1 MATRRHRHDS
11 RARFLDLAVSIL
23 RTLLA
28 RVRALGRSVDAER
41 DLDDELRAFV
51 EARAVAHERQG
62 LAPADAKR
70 AALIEVGGVDQ
81 VKERV
86 RDVRI
91 GSALEAAARD
101 VRYGARVLWRSP
113 GYSLVVIM
121 TIALGIGVNAATF
134 SVVHAVLWRSL
145 PYPDAGSL
153 VAIEADTATL
163 PTAYSSSGP
172 VFDLRMQSRLIT
184 SIAQIEGR
192 DASLMIDGV
201 MESVAAVRVTDD
213 VLPLLGAQS
222 LPLGRPVIAAED
234 SRDYVLKGVVISH
247 DLWVRRFNGD
257 AQVLG
262 RRLTVNNFDVRVV
275 GVMRP
280 GFRLVLPARNHAD
293 ESIDLWLPR
302 DFAPTLLYRGLP
314 LIGRIAP
321 GATVTEAQVEVTTLA
336 SAFVAS
342 HPSAYPGGLRLTVRP
357 LGEVVSREVKPAL
370 MALSTAVGFVL
381 LIACVNVASL
391 LLARAKTRARELA
404 VRRALGATR
413 LRLMRQLLAENLV
426 VAILGGACGLLLA
439 RLGVGLLEWLR
450 PVHLP
455 RQAEIAVDGAVVLWT
470 AGLTLV
476 SGMLFGLAPAL
487 ALTRGSPG
495 LTLHAGRAGSLM
507 IRSRHLHRGLV
518 LSEIALSIV
527 PLVAA
532 GLMLRTFGN
541 LLDAPLGFEPA
552 HVVTA
557 RVSLNLEEFSTVDR
571 RSAFYRDAIA
581 RVRDLPGVEAASVG
595 GPPPLA
601 PVRSTLR
608 FWRSDDREGT
618 SSLGSQQSVMP
629 GYFRV
634 MGIPLRSGRD
644 ISDDD
649 ILRRRRVAIVDERL
663 AAQLWQGNAI
673 GQSLSLEY
681 SKQPLEVVGI
691 AGYIRAR
698 DIRDAGTS
706 LIYVPSHVYEIE
718 QTLVVKTP
726 APLSTVAP
734 AIKQA
739 VEALGPG
746 RPVFA
751 IRPMEEIVQ
760 ASIDDTRFTMLVL
773 SGFAVASLVLAG
785 VGLYGTL
792 AYLTAQR
799 TQEFG
804 VRLALGAT
812 ATTILRLV
820 IREGCL
826 LSGLGAAFGLA
837 GAMAVTRVL
846 RGLLYGVT
854 PLDGLT
860 IAGVVGL
867 VAGVALVAVGLPA
880 LRAARVD
887 PVTALRAE

>member
-1 MATRRHRHDS
+1 MQKRWRD
-11 RARFLDLAVSIL
+11 
-23 RTLLA
+23 
-28 RVRALGRSVDAER
+28 GREPD
-41 DLDDELRAFV
+41 
-51 EARAVAHERQG
+51 H
-62 LAPADAKR
+62 
-70 AALIEVGGVDQ
+70 
-81 VKERV
+81 VKGRV

-113 GYSLVVIM
+113 GYALVVVL
-121 TIALGIGVNAATF
+121 TIALGIGVNAAIF

-145 PYPDAGSL
+145 PYPEADRI
-153 VAIEADTATL
+153 VAIEADTAGV
-163 PTAYSSSGP
+163 PTAYSSPGP
-172 VFDLRMQSRLIT
+172 VFDLRTQSRLIT
-184 SIAQIEGR
+184 GIAQVEGR

-201 MESVAAVRVTDD
+201 MESVAAARVTDD

-222 LPLGRPVIAAED
+222 LPLGRTITTAED
-234 SRDYVLKGVVISH
+234 SYGYVLKGVVISH
-247 DLWVRRFNGD
+247 GLWLRRFNGD
-257 AQVLG
+257 PQVIG

-275 GVMRP
+275 GVMP
-280 GFRLVLPARNHAD
+280 AGFRLVLPGRSHAE
-293 ESIDLWLPR
+293 ESIDLWLPK
-302 DFAPTLLYRGLP
+302 DFAPSLLYRGLP
-314 LIGRIAP
+314 LIGRVAP
-321 GATVTEAQVEVTTLA
+321 GATVAEAQAELTALA
-336 SAFVAS
+336 SSFVAS

-357 LGEVVSREVKPAL
+357 LGEVVTRGVKPAL
-370 MALSTAVGFVL
+370 TALGAAVGFVL
-381 LIACVNVASL
+381 LIACVNVANL
-391 LLARAKTRARELA
+391 LLARARTRARELA

-413 LRLMRQLLAENLV
+413 LRLVRQLLAENLV
-426 VAILGGACGLLLA
+426 LAILGGAGGLLLA

-455 RQAEIAVDGAVVLWT
+455 RQGEIAVDGAVVLWT

-476 SGMLFGLAPAL
+476 SGILFGLVPAL
-487 ALTRGSPG
+487 ALTRGSAG

-507 IRSRHLHRGLV
+507 VRSRHLHRALV

-527 PLVAA
+527 PLIAA

-541 LLDAPLGFEPA
+541 LLDVPLGFEPA

-581 RVRDLPGVEAASVG
+581 RVRELPGIEAASVG

-601 PVRSTLR
+601 PVRSTVRL
-608 FWRSDDREGT
+608 WRSEDREGT

-629 GYFRV
+629 GYFTV

-649 ILRRRRVAIVDERL
+649 IVRRRRVAVVDERL
-663 AAQLWQGNAI
+663 AAQLWQGDAI
-673 GQSLSLEY
+673 GQSLSVEY
-681 SKQPLEVVGI
+681 SKQPLEVVGV

-706 LIYVPSHVYEIE
+706 LIYVPSHLYEIE

-734 AIKQA
+734 AIKQT

-751 IRPMEEIVQ
+751 IRPMEEIVR

-773 SGFAVASLVLAG
+773 SAFAVASLVLAG

-792 AYLTAQR
+792 AYLTSQR

-812 ATTILRLV
+812 ASTILRLV
-820 IREGCL
+820 MREGCL
-826 LSGLGAAFGLA
+826 LSGMGATLGFAA
-837 GAMAVTRVL
+837 AMAVTRVL

-860 IAGVVGL
+860 IASVVAL
-867 VAGVALVAVGLPA
+867 VAGVALVAVGVPA
-880 LRAARVD
+880 WRAARVD

>member
-1 MATRRHRHDS
+1 MQKRWRD
-11 RARFLDLAVSIL
+11 
-23 RTLLA
+23 
-28 RVRALGRSVDAER
+28 GREPD
-41 DLDDELRAFV
+41 
-51 EARAVAHERQG
+51 H
-62 LAPADAKR
+62 
-70 AALIEVGGVDQ
+70 
-81 VKERV
+81 VKGRV

-113 GYSLVVIM
+113 GYALVVVL
-121 TIALGIGVNAATF
+121 TIALGIGVNAAIF

-145 PYPDAGSL
+145 PYPEADRI
-153 VAIEADTATL
+153 VAIEADTAGV
-163 PTAYSSSGP
+163 PTAYSSPGP
-172 VFDLRMQSRLIT
+172 VFDLRTQSRLIT
-184 SIAQIEGR
+184 GIAQVEGR

-201 MESVAAVRVTDD
+201 MESVAAARVTDD

-222 LPLGRPVIAAED
+222 LPLGRTITTAED
-234 SRDYVLKGVVISH
+234 SYGYVLKGVVISH
-247 DLWVRRFNGD
+247 GLWLRRFNGD
-257 AQVLG
+257 PQVIG

-275 GVMRP
+275 GVMP
-280 GFRLVLPARNHAD
+280 AGFRLVLPGRSHAE
-293 ESIDLWLPR
+293 ESIDLWLPK
-302 DFAPTLLYRGLP
+302 DFAPSLLYRGLP
-314 LIGRIAP
+314 LIGRVAP
-321 GATVTEAQVEVTTLA
+321 GATVAEAQAELTALA
-336 SAFVAS
+336 SSFVAS

-357 LGEVVSREVKPAL
+357 LGEVVTRGVKPAL
-370 MALSTAVGFVL
+370 TALGAAVGFVL
-381 LIACVNVASL
+381 LIACVNVANL
-391 LLARAKTRARELA
+391 LLARARTRARELA

-413 LRLMRQLLAENLV
+413 LRLVRQLLAENLV
-426 VAILGGACGLLLA
+426 LAILGGAGGLLLA

-455 RQAEIAVDGAVVLWT
+455 RQGEIAVDGAVVLWT

-476 SGMLFGLAPAL
+476 SGILFGLVPAL
-487 ALTRGSPG
+487 ALTRGSAG

-507 IRSRHLHRGLV
+507 VRSRHLHRALV

-527 PLVAA
+527 PLIAA

-541 LLDAPLGFEPA
+541 LLDVPLGFEPA

-581 RVRDLPGVEAASVG
+581 RVRELPGIEAASVG

-601 PVRSTLR
+601 PVRSTVRL
-608 FWRSDDREGT
+608 WRSEDREGT

-629 GYFRV
+629 GYFTV

-649 ILRRRRVAIVDERL
+649 IVRRRRVAVVDERL
-663 AAQLWQGNAI
+663 AAQLWQGDAI
-673 GQSLSLEY
+673 GQSLSVEY
-681 SKQPLEVVGI
+681 SKQPLEVVGV

-706 LIYVPSHVYEIE
+706 LIYVPSHLYEIE
-718 QTLVVKTP
+718 QTLVVKTR

-734 AIKQA
+734 AIKQT

-751 IRPMEEIVQ
+751 IRPMEEIVR

-773 SGFAVASLVLAG
+773 SAFAVASLVLAG

-792 AYLTAQR
+792 AYLTSQR

-812 ATTILRLV
+812 ASTILRLV
-820 IREGCL
+820 MREGCL
-826 LSGLGAAFGLA
+826 LSGMGATLGFAA
-837 GAMAVTRVL
+837 AMAVTRVL

-860 IAGVVGL
+860 IASVVAL
-867 VAGVALVAVGLPA
+867 VAGVALVAVGVPA
-880 LRAARVD
+880 WRAARVN

>member
-1 MATRRHRHDS
+1 MQKRWRD
-11 RARFLDLAVSIL
+11 
-23 RTLLA
+23 
-28 RVRALGRSVDAER
+28 GREPD
-41 DLDDELRAFV
+41 
-51 EARAVAHERQG
+51 H
-62 LAPADAKR
+62 
-70 AALIEVGGVDQ
+70 
-81 VKERV
+81 VKGRV

-113 GYSLVVIM
+113 GYALVVVL
-121 TIALGIGVNAATF
+121 TIALGIGVNAAIF

-145 PYPDAGSL
+145 PYPEADRI
-153 VAIEADTATL
+153 VAIEADTAGV
-163 PTAYSSSGP
+163 PTAYSSPGP
-172 VFDLRMQSRLIT
+172 VFDLRTQSRLIT
-184 SIAQIEGR
+184 GIAQVEGR

-201 MESVAAVRVTDD
+201 MESVAAARVTDD

-222 LPLGRPVIAAED
+222 LPLGRTITTAED
-234 SRDYVLKGVVISH
+234 SYGYVLKGVVISH
-247 DLWVRRFNGD
+247 GLWLRRFNGD
-257 AQVLG
+257 PQVIG

-275 GVMRP
+275 GVMP
-280 GFRLVLPARNHAD
+280 AGFRLVLPGRSHAE
-293 ESIDLWLPR
+293 ESIDLWLPK
-302 DFAPTLLYRGLP
+302 DFAPSLLYRGLP
-314 LIGRIAP
+314 LIGRVAP
-321 GATVTEAQVEVTTLA
+321 GATVAEAQAELTALA
-336 SAFVAS
+336 SSFVAS

-357 LGEVVSREVKPAL
+357 LGEVVTRGVKPAL
-370 MALSTAVGFVL
+370 TALGAAVGFVL
-381 LIACVNVASL
+381 LIACVNVANL
-391 LLARAKTRARELA
+391 LLARARTRARELA

-413 LRLMRQLLAENLV
+413 LRLVRQLLAENLV
-426 VAILGGACGLLLA
+426 LAILGGAGGLVLA

-455 RQAEIAVDGAVVLWT
+455 RQGEIAVDGAVVLWT

-476 SGMLFGLAPAL
+476 SGILFGLVPAL
-487 ALTRGSPG
+487 ALTRGSAG

-507 IRSRHLHRGLV
+507 VRSRHLHRALV

-527 PLVAA
+527 PLIAA

-541 LLDAPLGFEPA
+541 LLDVPLGFEPA

-581 RVRDLPGVEAASVG
+581 RVRELPGIEAASVG

-601 PVRSTLR
+601 PVRSTVRL
-608 FWRSDDREGT
+608 WRSEDREGT

-629 GYFRV
+629 GYFTV

-649 ILRRRRVAIVDERL
+649 IVRRRRVAVVDERL
-663 AAQLWQGNAI
+663 AAQLWQGDAI
-673 GQSLSLEY
+673 GQSLSVEY
-681 SKQPLEVVGI
+681 SKQPLEVVGV

-706 LIYVPSHVYEIE
+706 LIYVPSHLYEIE

-734 AIKQA
+734 AIKQT

-751 IRPMEEIVQ
+751 IRPMEEIVR

-773 SGFAVASLVLAG
+773 SAFAVASLVLAG

-792 AYLTAQR
+792 AYLTSQR

-812 ATTILRLV
+812 ASTILRLV
-820 IREGCL
+820 MREGCL
-826 LSGLGAAFGLA
+826 LSGMGATLGFAA
-837 GAMAVTRVL
+837 AMAVTRVL

-860 IAGVVGL
+860 IASVVAL
-867 VAGVALVAVGLPA
+867 VAGVALVAVGVPA
-880 LRAARVD
+880 WRAARVD

>member
-1 MATRRHRHDS
+1 M
-11 RARFLDLAVSIL
+11 SIL

-28 RVRALGRSVDAER
+28 RARALRRSADAER

-51 EARAVAHERQG
+51 EARADAHQRRG
-62 LAPADAKR
+62 LAPAEAKR
-70 AALIEVGGVDQ
+70 AALIDVGGVDQ

-91 GSALEAAARD
+91 GSALGAAARD
-101 VRYGARVLWRSP
+101 VRYGVRVLWRSP
-113 GYSLVVIM
+113 GYALVVIM
-121 TIALGIGVNAATF
+121 TIALGIGVNAAIF

-145 PYPDAGSL
+145 PYPDAGRIA
-153 VAIEADTATL
+153 AIEADTAAL

-172 VFDLRMQSRLIT
+172 VFDPRTQSRLIT
-184 SIAQIEGR
+184 SIAQVEGR
-192 DASLMIDGV
+192 DASLMVDGV
-201 MESVAAVRVTDD
+201 MESVAAARVTDD
-213 VLPLLGAQS
+213 VLPLLGATP
-222 LPLGRPVIAAED
+222 LRLGRPIITAED
-234 SRDYVLKGVVISH
+234 SHDYVLKGVVISH
-247 DLWVRRFNGD
+247 ELWQRRFSGD
-257 AQVLG
+257 RQVIG
-262 RRLTVNNFDVRVV
+262 RRLAVNNFDVQVV
-275 GVMRP
+275 GVMPP
-280 GFRLVLPARNHAD
+280 GFRLVLPAGNHTE

-302 DFAPTLLYRGLP
+302 DFAPSLLYRGLP

-321 GATVTEAQVEVTTLA
+321 GATVTEAQAELTALA
-336 SAFVAS
+336 SSFVAS
-342 HPSAYPGGLRLTVRP
+342 HASAYPGGLRLTVRP
-357 LGEVVSREVKPAL
+357 LGEVVTREVKPAL
-370 MALSTAVGFVL
+370 MALGTAVGFVL
-381 LIACVNVASL
+381 LIACVNVANL
-391 LLARAKTRARELA
+391 VLARAKTRARELA

-413 LRLMRQLLAENLV
+413 LRLIRQLLAENLV
-426 VAILGGACGLLLA
+426 VAILGGACGIVLA

-470 AGLTLV
+470 VGLTLV
-476 SGMLFGLAPAL
+476 SGVLFGLVPAV
-487 ALTRGSPG
+487 AFTRDMQS

-507 IRSRHLHRGLV
+507 VRSRHLHRGLV
-518 LSEIALSIV
+518 LSEIALSII
-527 PLVAA
+527 PLIAA
-532 GLMLRTFGN
+532 GLMLRTFAN
-541 LLDAPLGFEPA
+541 LLDAPIGFEPA

-557 RVSLNLEEFSTVDR
+557 RLSLNLQEFSTVDR

-581 RVRDLPGVEAASVG
+581 RVRELPGVEAASVG

-601 PVRSTLR
+601 PVRSTVR

-618 SSLGSQQSVMP
+618 SSLGLQQSIMP

-644 ISDDD
+644 LSDDD
-649 ILRRRRVAIVDERL
+649 IVHRRRVVVVDERL
-663 AAQLWQGNAI
+663 ATQLWQGDAI
-673 GQSLSLEY
+673 GQSLSVEY
-681 SKQPLEVVGI
+681 SKLPLEVVGV
-691 AGYIRAR
+691 AGHIRAG
-698 DIRDAGTS
+698 DIRDAGTA
-706 LIYVPSHVYEIE
+706 LIYLPSHLYEIE
-718 QTLVVKTP
+718 QTLVVKAQ
-726 APLSTVAP
+726 APISTVAP

-751 IRPMEEIVQ
+751 IRPMEEIVR
-760 ASIDDTRFTMLVL
+760 ASIDNTRFTMLVL

-792 AYLTAQR
+792 AYLTSQR

-812 ATTILRLV
+812 AGTILRLV

-826 LSGLGAAFGLA
+826 LSGLGAAVGLA
-837 GAMAVTRVL
+837 GAMVVARVL

-854 PLDGLT
+854 PLDGVT
-860 IAGVVGL
+860 
-867 VAGVALVAVGLPA
+867 VAGVAALVAVVALIAVGLPA
-880 LRAARVD
+880 WRAARVD

>member
-1 MATRRHRHDS
+1 MQKLWRD
-11 RARFLDLAVSIL
+11 
-23 RTLLA
+23 
-28 RVRALGRSVDAER
+28 GREPD
-41 DLDDELRAFV
+41 
-51 EARAVAHERQG
+51 H
-62 LAPADAKR
+62 
-70 AALIEVGGVDQ
+70 
-81 VKERV
+81 VKGRV

-113 GYSLVVIM
+113 GYALVVVL
-121 TIALGIGVNAATF
+121 TIALGIGVNAAIF

-145 PYPDAGSL
+145 PYPEADRI
-153 VAIEADTATL
+153 VAIEADTAGV
-163 PTAYSSSGP
+163 PTAYSSPGP
-172 VFDLRMQSRLIT
+172 VFDLRTQSRLIT
-184 SIAQIEGR
+184 GIAQVEGR

-201 MESVAAVRVTDD
+201 MESVAAARVTDD

-222 LPLGRPVIAAED
+222 LPLGRTITTAED
-234 SRDYVLKGVVISH
+234 SYGYVLKGVVISH
-247 DLWVRRFNGD
+247 GLWLRRFNGD
-257 AQVLG
+257 PQVIG

-275 GVMRP
+275 GVMP
-280 GFRLVLPARNHAD
+280 AGFRLVLPGRSHAE
-293 ESIDLWLPR
+293 ESIDLWLPK
-302 DFAPTLLYRGLP
+302 DFAPSLLYRGLP
-314 LIGRIAP
+314 LIGRVAP
-321 GATVTEAQVEVTTLA
+321 GATVAEAQAELTALA
-336 SAFVAS
+336 SSFVAS

-357 LGEVVSREVKPAL
+357 LGEVVTRGVKPAL
-370 MALSTAVGFVL
+370 TALGAAVGFVL
-381 LIACVNVASL
+381 LIACVNVANL
-391 LLARAKTRARELA
+391 LLARARTRARELA

-413 LRLMRQLLAENLV
+413 LRLVRQLLAENLV
-426 VAILGGACGLLLA
+426 LAIVGGAGGLLLA

-455 RQAEIAVDGAVVLWT
+455 RQGEIAVDGAVVLWT

-476 SGMLFGLAPAL
+476 SGILFGLVPAL
-487 ALTRGSPG
+487 ALTRGSAG

-507 IRSRHLHRGLV
+507 VRSRHLHRALV

-527 PLVAA
+527 PLIAA

-541 LLDAPLGFEPA
+541 LLDVPLGFEPA

-581 RVRDLPGVEAASVG
+581 RVRELPGIEAASVG

-601 PVRSTLR
+601 PVRSTVRL
-608 FWRSDDREGT
+608 WRSEDREGT

-629 GYFRV
+629 GYFTV

-649 ILRRRRVAIVDERL
+649 IVRRRRVAVVDERL
-663 AAQLWQGNAI
+663 AAQLWQGDAI
-673 GQSLSLEY
+673 GQSLSVEY
-681 SKQPLEVVGI
+681 SKQPLEVVGV

-706 LIYVPSHVYEIE
+706 LIYVPSHLYEIE
-718 QTLVVKTP
+718 QTLVVKTR

-734 AIKQA
+734 AIKQT

-751 IRPMEEIVQ
+751 IRPMEEIVR

-773 SGFAVASLVLAG
+773 SAFAVASLVLAG

-792 AYLTAQR
+792 AYLTSQR

-812 ATTILRLV
+812 ASTILRLV
-820 IREGCL
+820 MREGCL
-826 LSGLGAAFGLA
+826 LSGMGATLGFAA
-837 GAMAVTRVL
+837 AMAVTRVL

-860 IAGVVGL
+860 IASVVAL
-867 VAGVALVAVGLPA
+867 VAGVALVAVGVPA
-880 LRAARVD
+880 WRAARVD